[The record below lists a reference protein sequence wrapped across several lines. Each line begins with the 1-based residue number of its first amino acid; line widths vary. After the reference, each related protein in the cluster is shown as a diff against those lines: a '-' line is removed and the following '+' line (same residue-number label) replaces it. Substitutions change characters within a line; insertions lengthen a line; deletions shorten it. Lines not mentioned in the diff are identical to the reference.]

1 MPRMATVI
9 IMPGNVGYPP
19 VGGQQHTPV
28 AKHAAQEISG
38 AWMPTPRKLRD
49 ASVMMLPATLMVD
62 TTIKEGHTLGRI

>member
-1 MPRMATVI
+1 MATVI
-9 IMPGNVGYPP
+9 IMPGNVATHQWVASSTRPSLSMPP
-19 VGGQQHTPV
+19 
-28 AKHAAQEISG
+28 QEISG